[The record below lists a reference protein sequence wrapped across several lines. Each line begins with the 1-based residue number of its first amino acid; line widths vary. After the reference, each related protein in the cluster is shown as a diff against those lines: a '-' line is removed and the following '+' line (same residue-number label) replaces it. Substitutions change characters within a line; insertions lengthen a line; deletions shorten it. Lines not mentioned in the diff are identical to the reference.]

1 MSSTPEK
8 TNTRHVPRVMVVIPP
23 TRLHRNRDI
32 GFKELLP
39 HIGVAYVSA
48 AFEAAGAQVEVV
60 DAVAERLDLNAVM
73 SRFREF
79 RPDILGLTAST
90 YQVYEA
96 AGVAHAA
103 RRSAPDV
110 RILLGGYHVSALPR
124 RTLEEFPVYDM
135 AVYGEA
141 EATAME
147 LVDEWQ
153 QGSSM
158 RAVAGTAVRNGDGAI
173 EVNPPREAPQDLD
186 ALPFPAFHLM
196 PLDRYRGFYSM
207 RAARERPLTMCTARG
222 CPFHCIFCFKSTGSK
237 YRMRSV
243 DDVMQELERNMAQFH
258 PTQIVFTD
266 EIFTFDKKR
275 TRDFCERILKAGL
288 HERIHWICQDRV
300 DLADF
305 DTLQLMK
312 RAGCTTVSYGIESG
326 SQDIISSIRKNF
338 KLDQARDAINLTR
351 KAGIWADTNFIIG
364 HPGETPETIRQT
376 IDFAISLNPDS
387 TSFAILCPFP
397 GTEVARMAA
406 AGEGGLRL
414 LSEDWT
420 TYGKQV
426 GEALELENLSR
437 PVLERYHRLA
447 YMRFYL
453 RRGKWLNLFRVVNI
467 GAVPI
472 YAWHSAAVLVKSLF
486 ARKARRC

>member
-1 MSSTPEK
+1 MKDIRDTKSGE
-8 TNTRHVPRVMVVIPP
+8 PRVMVVIPP

-48 AFEAAGAQVEVV
+48 AFEAAGACVQIV
-60 DAVAERLDLNAVM
+60 DSVAERLDLDAIM
-73 SRFREF
+73 SRFRAF
-79 RPDILGLTAST
+79 RPHILGLTAST
-90 YQVYEA
+90 YQVHEA
-96 AGVAHAA
+96 DGVARAA
-103 RRSAPDV
+103 RSADPHV
-110 RILLGGYHVSALPR
+110 HIMLGGYHVSALPQ
-124 RTLEEFPVYDM
+124 RTLEEFPVYDAAM
-135 AVYGEA
+135 YGEA

-147 LVDEWQ
+147 YVEKWRRGEAVED
-153 QGSSM
+153 
-158 RAVAGTAVRNGDGAI
+158 VAGTAVRGADGAI
-173 EVNPPREAPQDLD
+173 TVNPPREAPQDLD

-207 RAARERPLTMCTARG
+207 HASHEHPLTMCTARG
-222 CPFHCIFCFKSTGSK
+222 CPYHCIFCFKSTGSR

-243 DDVMQELERNMAQFH
+243 DDVMQEMDRSMERFH

-266 EIFTFDKKR
+266 EIFTFDKER
-275 TRDFCERILKAGL
+275 TKAFCERMISKGY
-288 HERIHWICQDRV
+288 HECLHWICQDRV

-305 DTLQLMK
+305 ETLKLMK

-326 SQDIISSIRKNF
+326 SQEIIRSIRKNF
-338 KLDQARDAINLTR
+338 KLEQAREAINMT
-351 KAGIWADTNFIIG
+351 KQAGIWADTNFIIG
-364 HPGETPETIRQT
+364 HPGDTPDTVRET
-376 IDFAISLNPDS
+376 IDFAISLDPDS

-426 GEALELENLSR
+426 GEALELENISR
-437 PVLERYHRLA
+437 PVLERFHRLA

-453 RRGKWLNLFRVVNI
+453 RRGKWLSLFRVVNL
-467 GAVPI
+467 GAIPI
-472 YAWHSAAVLVKSLF
+472 YAWHTASVLIKSLF
-486 ARKARRC
+486 ARTGHKPT

>member
-1 MSSTPEK
+1 MTDPEK
-8 TNTRHVPRVMVVIPP
+8 QTGPERAPRVMVVIPP

-48 AFEAAGAQVEVV
+48 AFESAGAQVRVV
-60 DAVAERLDLNAVM
+60 DSVAERMDLEAVM

-79 RPDILGLTAST
+79 RPDVLGLTAST
-90 YQVYEA
+90 YQVHEA
-96 AGVAHAA
+96 AGVAQAA
-103 RRSAPDV
+103 RRAAPGV
-110 RILLGGYHVSALPR
+110 RILLGGYHVSALPQ
-124 RTLEEFPVYDM
+124 RTLEEFPVYDAAM
-135 AVYGEA
+135 YGEA
-141 EATAME
+141 EATAIE
-147 LVDEWQ
+147 FVDRWK
-153 QGSSM
+153 QGAP
-158 RAVAGTAVRNGDGAI
+158 RDDLPGTAVRNADGTVT
-173 EVNPPREAPQDLD
+173 VNPPRPAPADLD

-196 PLDRYRGFYSM
+196 PVDRYRGFYSM
-207 RAARERPLTMCTARG
+207 RASHERPLTMCTARG

-243 DDVMQELERNMAQFH
+243 DNVMQELERNEARFH

-266 EIFTFDKKR
+266 EIFTFDKER
-275 TRDFCERILKAGL
+275 TLDLCERIIRAGL

-305 DTLQLMK
+305 DTLKLMK

-338 KLDQARDAINLTR
+338 KLEQAREAIRIT
-351 KAGIWADTNFIIG
+351 KQAGIWADTNFIIG
-364 HPGETPETIRQT
+364 HPGETPDTVRQT
-376 IDFAISLNPDS
+376 IDFCISLDPDS

-426 GEALELENLSR
+426 GEALELENLPR

-453 RRGKWLNLFRVVNI
+453 RRGKWLNLFRVVNMR
-467 GAVPI
+467 AVPI

-486 ARKARRC
+486 ARRK